1 MFSSMRHRASKLPL
15 NSGLCDLEQVS
26 HFPSWN
32 LSFFICTTGMI
43 KLALPVQRTAV
54 RILSTGMNVLSEFG
68 SGVHREGGKSK
79 VFHTKRQESLSTQ
92 VSEWWRQPN
101 SPSSGLVQALILS
114 PRTTLFSEILWP
126 ELGQVSSHSSFK
138 EGTC

>member
-1 MFSSMRHRASKLPL
+1 M
-15 NSGLCDLEQVS
+15 
-26 HFPSWN
+26 
-32 LSFFICTTGMI
+32 
-43 KLALPVQRTAV
+43 
-54 RILSTGMNVLSEFG
+54 RILGTGMNVLYKFG
-68 SGVHREGGKSK
+68 SGVHREGGKRK
-79 VFHTKRQESLSTQ
+79 VFHIKRQESLSMQ

-101 SPSSGLVQALILS
+101 SPSSGLVQTLILS